1 MTKLP
6 SKQPSLTQL
15 LNSNQDYDTSQVD
28 HNQEVRVVVKN
39 MVAVESN
46 SEADE
51 SGDALSVGDEIEC
64 SRVEDSDTAKHTS
77 QLSQTHESGRQPAAS
92 SQNEG
97 GGGDP

>member
-15 LNSNQDYDTSQVD
+15 LNNNQDYDSSQVD
-28 HNQEVRVVVKN
+28 HNQEVRLVVKN
-39 MVAVESN
+39 IVAVESN

-64 SRVEDSDTAKHTS
+64 SRVEDTDTAKHTS
-77 QLSQTHESGRQPAAS
+77 
-92 SQNEG
+92 
-97 GGGDP
+97 